1 MLQLLGLLALAW
13 LGLCLL
19 LFLFQRSLIYYP
31 VSAGSA
37 DAASNLWLETPEARL
52 RISARRQ
59 PAGAPAI
66 IYFGGNAEDVAWTLP
81 DLSAQFPDH
90 ALFLMHYRGYGGSS
104 GSPAEAALVT
114 DARALFD
121 EVHRQHPEVVVIG
134 RSLGSG
140 VAVQLAAQ
148 RPVQRLVL
156 VTPFDSLRAVAQR
169 HYPWVPVGW
178 LLRDR
183 FESDLL
189 APSLRLPT
197 RLIVAGRDEVIDP
210 SHARRLFEAFSPGLA
225 RLEEIPQAGH
235 NDISLHPAY
244 TGLLQDAVTGP

>member
-1 MLQLLGLLALAW
+1 MLQLLGLLALVW

-19 LFLFQRSLIYYP
+19 LFLLQRSLIYFP
-31 VSAGSA
+31 APGAPGSA
-37 DAASNLWLETPEARL
+37 ASSFWLESPQARL

-59 PAGAPAI
+59 LAGATAI
-66 IYFGGNAEDVAWTLP
+66 VYFGGNAEDVASTLP

-104 GSPAEAALVT
+104 GRPSEAALVD
-114 DARALFD
+114 DALALFD
-121 EVHRQHPEVVVIG
+121 EVHRWHPEVVVIG

-169 HYPWVPVGW
+169 LYPWVPVGW
-178 LLRDR
+178 LLHDR
-183 FESDLL
+183 FESDAL
-189 APSLRLPT
+189 APSLRMPT
-197 RLIVAGRDEVIDP
+197 RLIVAGRDEVVDP
-210 SHARRLFEAFSPGLA
+210 AHARRLYEAFAPGIA
-225 RLEEIPQAGH
+225 RLDEVPKAGH
-235 NDISLHPAY
+235 NDISEHPSYAA
-244 TGLLQDAVTGP
+244 LLQDAVTGP